1 MSETPAGRPE
11 PAPGVPTSAAPA
23 LAPAARAALAAPA
36 AAAPAPA
43 LAMRGL
49 YKRFGATVAVAGLD
63 LDIPVGSFYGIVGPN
78 GAGKT
83 TTLSM
88 ATGLLT
94 PDFGAVWVHG
104 VNLWLEPQRAK
115 PMLGILPDGL
125 RLFDRLT
132 GAELISYSG
141 LLRGM
146 DPDVVRSRRDD
157 LIAALDLTGAAGTL
171 VADYSAGMTKKI
183 TLACALVHAPSVLV
197 LDEPFE
203 AVDPIS
209 AQGIRRILRTFVD
222 VGGTVVMSSHVM
234 ALVEQVC
241 DRVAVVAAGRVI
253 ASGTL
258 DEVRGGMGLER
269 RFVDLLGL
277 EDINQDLSWLRPS
290 SG

>member
-1 MSETPAGRPE
+1 MSESPAGLPE
-11 PAPGVPTSAAPA
+11 PAPGVPASAP
-23 LAPAARAALAAPA
+23 
-36 AAAPAPA
+36 PA

-49 YKRFGATVAVAGLD
+49 YKRFGATIAVAGLD

-94 PDFGAVWVHG
+94 PDHGAVHVHG
-104 VNLWLEPQRAK
+104 VDLWADPRRAK

-132 GAELISYSG
+132 GAELISYAG

-146 DPDVVRSRRDD
+146 DPDVVRGRRDD
-157 LIAALDLTGAAGTL
+157 LIAALDLGAAGGTL

-209 AQGIRRILRTFVD
+209 AQAIRRILNTFVE

-234 ALVEQVC
+234 SLVEQVC

-253 ASGTL
+253 AAGTL
-258 DEVRGGMGLER
+258 DEVRSGMGLER
-269 RFVDLLGL
+269 RFVDLLGV
-277 EDINQDLSWLRPS
+277 EDIDQDLSWLRPS
-290 SG
+290 SD

>member
-1 MSETPAGRPE
+1 MSESPAGLPE
-11 PAPGVPTSAAPA
+11 PAPGVPASAP
-23 LAPAARAALAAPA
+23 
-36 AAAPAPA
+36 PA

-49 YKRFGATVAVAGLD
+49 YKRFGSTIAVAGLD
-63 LDIPVGSFYGIVGPN
+63 LDIPSGSFYGIVGPN

-83 TTLSM
+83 TNHSM
-88 ATGLLT
+88 APCLLT
-94 PDFGAVWVHG
+94 PD
-104 VNLWLEPQRAK
+104 L
-115 PMLGILPDGL
+115 
-125 RLFDRLT
+125 
-132 GAELISYSG
+132 
-141 LLRGM
+141 
-146 DPDVVRSRRDD
+146 
-157 LIAALDLTGAAGTL
+157 GAAGGTL

-234 ALVEQVC
+234 SLVEQVC

-253 ASGTL
+253 AAGTL
-258 DEVRGGMGLER
+258 DEVRSGMGLER

-290 SG
+290 SD